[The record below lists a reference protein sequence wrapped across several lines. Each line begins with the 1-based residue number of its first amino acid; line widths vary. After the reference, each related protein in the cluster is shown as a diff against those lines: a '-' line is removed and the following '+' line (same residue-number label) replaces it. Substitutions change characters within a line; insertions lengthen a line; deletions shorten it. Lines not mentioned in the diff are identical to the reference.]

1 MLSISIRF
9 DSLPFKKELAER
21 LLTES
26 LSCRAIRMWC
36 GKEHKEFISQQT
48 LGSWRKKLVKFKKI
62 QKVNDETI
70 KELYRDLLLEI
81 EDHKEIR
88 EKSEPGSGERRA
100 ESKLIGELII
110 KAIHAAKGLP
120 TGDSADQPNEMSDPV
135 EIDRKQKDKVIAE
148 LTSEL
153 QSGETEA
160 ISETES

>member
-1 MLSISIRF
+1 MLSISVRF

-21 LLTES
+21 LLTEN

-36 GKEHKEFISQQT
+36 GKEHKEFISEQT

-81 EDHKEIR
+81 EDHKELR
-88 EKSEPGSGERRA
+88 EKSEGGERRA
-100 ESKLIGELII
+100 ESKLLGELIS
-110 KAIHAAKGLP
+110 KAIHLAKGLP

-135 EIDRKQKDKVIAE
+135 EIDRKQKDKVIEALE
-148 LTSEL
+148 SEL
-153 QSGETEA
+153 QSGEAETVSEA
-160 ISETES
+160 ES